1 MCVLTGVLAVSILKR
16 KVNIAVRFHFCIN
29 DAPRKR
35 SHSSPQWGAA
45 TGDSHVL
52 RGPALYA
59 RGASLRE
66 RQIVIDQHFRI

>member
-1 MCVLTGVLAVSILKR
+1 MGFAACCHTIE
-16 KVNIAVRFHFCIN
+16 HFCSKILMACKTKGGN
-29 DAPRKR
+29 QWQNTGLIQAPN
-35 SHSSPQWGAA
+35 GVAA

-52 RGPALYA
+52 RGPAHYA